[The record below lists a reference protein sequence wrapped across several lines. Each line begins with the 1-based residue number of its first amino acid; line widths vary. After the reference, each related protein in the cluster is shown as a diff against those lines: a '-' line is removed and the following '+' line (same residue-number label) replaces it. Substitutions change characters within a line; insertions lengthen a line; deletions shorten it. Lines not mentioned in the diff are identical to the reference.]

1 MERQIHAY
9 RCRKCGALHY
19 PFRMVCRECGENGP
33 HEFDP
38 VPLPREGTLLTFTFV
53 HNLPAEY
60 EVARLALGVVE
71 LSNGL
76 RMLGQLDVAEP
87 TLGMKV
93 VGKVEVVRREAYS
106 SRYGMVFRAA

>member
-1 MERQIHAY
+1 MERQIYAY
-9 RCRKCGALHY
+9 RCRLCGALHY

-38 VPLPREGTLLTFTFV
+38 IPLPKDGTLLTFTFV

-60 EVARLALGVVE
+60 EVARLGLGVVE

-76 RMLGQLDVAEP
+76 RMLGQLDIAEP

-93 VGKVEVVRREAYS
+93 VGKVEVVRKEAYS

>member
-1 MERQIHAY
+1 MR
-9 RCRKCGALHY
+9 G
-19 PFRMVCRECGENGP
+19 NGP

-38 VPLPREGTLLTFTFV
+38 VPLPKEGTLLTFTFV

-60 EVARLALGVVE
+60 EVARLGLGVVE
-71 LSNGL
+71 LPNGL

-93 VGKVEVVRREAYS
+93 VGKVEVVHREAYS

>member
-1 MERQIHAY
+1 MERQIYAY
-9 RCRKCGALHY
+9 RCQKCGALHY

-38 VPLPREGTLLTFTFV
+38 VSLPKEGTLLTFTFV

-60 EVARLALGVVE
+60 EVARLGLGVVA

-76 RMLGQLDVAEP
+76 RMLGQLDITAP
-87 TLGMKV
+87 TLRMKV